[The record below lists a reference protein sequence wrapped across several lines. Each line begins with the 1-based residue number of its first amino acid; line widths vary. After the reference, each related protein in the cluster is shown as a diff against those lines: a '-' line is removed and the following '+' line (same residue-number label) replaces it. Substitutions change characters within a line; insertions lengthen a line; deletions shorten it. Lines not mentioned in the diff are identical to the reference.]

1 MSDKESKNYTIEII
15 LRYKSGEIFRDF
27 EFLSKSK
34 NYKLKRILNKYIY
47 DYFNSY
53 FDDETKLNSIID
65 EFTGNINMKYDNNY
79 LDVKIIEQILNSNN
93 DMDQLSNYD
102 KDKNV
107 EKIEKK
113 VKEYNDKKID
123 LFIKDFTNFISQL
136 IVDKFNY
143 KSNKKYQDNDIV
155 YIINNNYINAIH
167 QYIRTI
173 GAVGLSANKIKKIP
187 ETNYICSD
195 EFLTTS
201 MESITKIY
209 SIMYN
214 EIEGENLSDIEKRE
228 NINNIL
234 TIFSIPDSILE
245 FLNFT
250 DERQTIKLNN
260 NTLLTVKTGDST
272 SIFNN
277 CKNNVDKD
285 ILRILK
291 NCTLNTRDFFTD
303 NDMDIKKF
311 LLGLNSS
318 KELFFTNKELN
329 KTVYDIINPLI
340 KECKDYYLNLNF
352 IIKFL
357 KLMKEENESEK
368 FTGNLEKYKQ
378 ESLLFKALIYLN
390 EEANIELEHKLYSHQ
405 LNFLFLRICNIY
417 KSKDPN
423 WETIEY
429 TIFQSINKEGSM
441 YGNDHNYE
449 QIFNNTEIEKKL
461 DEEIKKRENGSSNCF
476 IVLNTLNL
484 INLINL
490 YLIFTSKDNFK
501 FIQLFKLKNGDTSFF
516 KRSGINNMFK
526 EIITS
531 INNDYSEK
539 MKTFMIKNNLTS
551 IKTSENINKNKSDLQ
566 KTFNNVD
573 KKETSI
579 FNLFLDKSDK
589 SENYIGKL
597 FSILEDDLNKFKE
610 FESQKKFKGNNYIE
624 KIESEN
630 LPKGYNTSEKLK
642 EILITFGKY
651 FDYFKSDE
659 NIEEQF
665 SLLERNKEETKKII
679 TYYNIFHILEKLY
692 LPPGTIINDIFYD
705 EVSRQEIKQYFI
717 INKLIPTV
725 QKNELQFIRE
735 EDSGGLIKVYFEIDY
750 KITKFNSYIEFNINF
765 NNVLK
770 EPEIKE
776 TEIKETENIN
786 SSDFIFENVNF
797 QDNNIKILLN
807 FSDSYSY
814 NFLEFKNINSNFK
827 TKEYIIDFIKKELKD
842 KFVEE
847 EEKKK
852 LVINQIDEKFF
863 NKNIKTIENPI
874 DEKTYYKY
882 NFETLNDVIQIRCYF
897 KNDYIKYLK
906 NDFNS
911 KNFSYELDINYI
923 IDNIFLDNDK
933 GKKSFEEFK
942 QFKQFKK
949 SLKEKNSSAEKADVD
964 DDDAEIFKQFKKSL
978 KEKNSS
984 AEKANAGAN
993 TEFMILYAE
1002 IKTSNEKIKNSI
1014 FNDYNGP
1021 KHKLDINFYDETSKL
1036 YLEWNKF
1043 KNKYKNQLDN
1053 KFHINENISEKQDN
1067 SNEDINIILNM
1078 NKGEKKYNE
1087 PPKFDNQN
1095 KVKYLEDYLKKENII
1110 NELENNFYEK
1120 IKKKRNI
1127 LPKDALEKLNIN
1139 LNNIEGF
1146 VKEDKTAYINY
1157 NYYKI
1162 SYEKT
1167 NELTEDKYLKQLY
1180 EIYDATIFNKNVP
1193 SKKVYF
1199 DPKIDYENLRYDFD
1213 SLKTNN
1219 EIFLIN
1225 REFINSIEDTFL
1237 IEKITDYYASNYI
1250 DKKYDETGIKNT
1262 DDKNNVIITNKKI
1275 ETLFIDYFF
1284 FKEKTDLYVNNS
1296 YYNIRKVELIEPS
1309 KFTSNKED
1317 GEAKK
1322 FKIKLAN
1329 DFRLKHNNLSSIYQV
1344 YLYIKYYKKKS
1355 KDEKIPANVIIS
1367 ESGNCMTKAQIL
1379 DKQLLEILGTKNY
1392 KDKFFS
1398 DKLLKILN
1406 KKNMNTE
1413 DNTIKELKK
1422 IDEPKKLQDSE
1433 EKKIKELNKLGKK
1446 NEELE
1451 IDEDKNIDK
1460 LQQLGGKR
1468 ENNDIKNKKFHKKQ
1482 IKHAI
1487 KKKYNKKPKLTQR
1500 IRRKY
1505 LKNSTVKLI
1514 KYYLKK

>member
-27 EFLSKSK
+27 EFLSNKDSK
-34 NYKLKRILNKYIY
+34 NYNLKRILNKYIY

-53 FDDETKLNSIID
+53 FDDESKLNSIID

-113 VKEYNDKKID
+113 VKEYNDNKIN

-143 KSNKKYQDNDIV
+143 KNNKKYQDNDIV
-155 YIINNNYINAIH
+155 YIINNNYISAVE
-167 QYIRTI
+167 QYITAI
-173 GAVGLSANKIKKIP
+173 GAVGESAEKITELPK
-187 ETNYICSD
+187 TNYICSE
-195 EFLTTS
+195 EFLTS
-201 MESITKIY
+201 MQSITKIY
-209 SIMYN
+209 SVMYN
-214 EIEGENLSDIEKRE
+214 EIEGKNSSDIEKRE

-245 FLNFT
+245 FLNF
-250 DERQTIKLNN
+250 DDGAGQTIQLNKN
-260 NTLLTVKTGDST
+260 KLLTVKTGDNNP
-272 SIFNN
+272 IFN
-277 CKNNVDKD
+277 KVTTFKD
-285 ILRILK
+285 NATLK
-291 NCTLNTRDFFTD
+291 IVQNCTLNTRDFFTD

-318 KELFFTNKELN
+318 DESFFTDLKLN
-329 KTVYDIINPLI
+329 ETVHRIIYPLI
-340 KECKDYYLNLNF
+340 RDCKDYYLNLNF

-368 FTGNLEKYKQ
+368 FTRNVVNYEQ
-378 ESLLFKALIYLN
+378 ESLLFDALIFLN
-390 EEANIELEHKLYSHQ
+390 NQALTQNNKLYSHQ

-417 KSKDPN
+417 KFESNDVEKRKLIR
-423 WETIEY
+423 T
-429 TIFQSINKEGSM
+429 TIFRSINFSGLK
-441 YGNDHNYE
+441 YGNDHKYSK
-449 QIFNNTEIEKKL
+449 IFKNTEIETKL
-461 DEEIKKRENGSSNCF
+461 DDEIKDREINKYF

-490 YLIFTSKDNFK
+490 YLIFTSRDNFT
-501 FIQLFKLKNGDTSFF
+501 FIQLLKSKDTSFI
-516 KRSGINNMFK
+516 KIAGIKNMFK
-526 EIITS
+526 KIITL

-539 MKTFMIKNNLTS
+539 MQTFMIKKNLTS
-551 IKTSENINKNKSDLQ
+551 IKTNENINKNKSDLQ
-566 KTFNNVD
+566 KTFNNANE
-573 KKETSI
+573 KETSI

-610 FESQKKFKGNNYIE
+610 FESQKKIKGNNYIE

-651 FDYFKSDE
+651 FNYFKSDE

-692 LPPGTIINDIFYD
+692 LPPGTIIYDIFYD

-725 QKNELQFIRE
+725 QKNEVQFSRE
-735 EDSGGLIKVYFEIDY
+735 EKSGSLIKVYFEIDY

-776 TEIKETENIN
+776 TETENIN

-797 QDNNIKILLN
+797 QYDNIKIKLSN
-807 FSDSYSY
+807 NHTYKS
-814 NFLEFKNINSNFK
+814 LEYKNINSNFK

-842 KFVEE
+842 KFI

-852 LVINQIDEKFF
+852 KNLDINEINATFF
-863 NKNIKTIENPI
+863 IKNIKTIENPI

-882 NFETLNDVIQIRCYF
+882 NFETLNDVVQIKYYF
-897 KNDYIKYLK
+897 EDDYITYLK

-949 SLKEKNSSAEKADVD
+949 SLKEKNSSADDV

-978 KEKNSS
+978 KEKNLSNG
-984 AEKANAGAN
+984 KADVDADADADA
-993 TEFMILYAE
+993 EFMVLYAE
-1002 IKTSNEKIKNSI
+1002 ITTSNKQITNSKIFN
-1014 FNDYNGP
+1014 NDYNGP
-1021 KHKLDINFYDETSKL
+1021 KHDLKITIYDMTSKL

-1053 KFHINENISEKQDN
+1053 KFDIKEIIPKTGDD

-1367 ESGNCMTKAQIL
+1367 ESGNCMSKAQIL

-1460 LQQLGGKR
+1460 LQQLGGKSD
-1468 ENNDIKNKKFHKKQ
+1468 NNDIKNKKFNKKQ

>member
-27 EFLSKSK
+27 EFLSNKKSK
-34 NYKLKRILNKYIY
+34 NYNLKRILNKYIY

-53 FDDETKLNSIID
+53 FDDEATLNSIID
-65 EFTGNINMKYDNNY
+65 KFIGNINMKYDNNY

-93 DMDQLSNYD
+93 DMNEPSNYD
-102 KDKNV
+102 KNKNV

-113 VKEYNDKKID
+113 VKECNDKKIN
-123 LFIKDFTNFISQL
+123 LFIKDFTNFISKL

-155 YIINNNYINAIH
+155 YIINNNYINVVEK
-167 QYIRTI
+167 YIRGL
-173 GAVGLSANKIKKIP
+173 GATGESEEKIKDLP
-187 ETNYICSD
+187 DTNYICS
-195 EFLTTS
+195 EELLTS
-201 MESITKIY
+201 MQSITKIY
-209 SIMYN
+209 SVMYN
-214 EIEGENLSDIEKRE
+214 EIEGENSTDIEKRE

-234 TIFSIPDSILE
+234 TIFSIPDGIVE
-245 FLNFT
+245 FLNFN
-250 DERQTIKLNN
+250 DVAGQTIKLNSN
-260 NTLLTVKTGDST
+260 GLLTVKTGDGDST
-272 SIFNN
+272 SIFNTTRVN
-277 CKNNVDKD
+277 RDKD
-285 ILRILK
+285 ILTIVQ
-291 NCTLNTRDFFTD
+291 NCTLNTKDFFTD
-303 NDMDIKKF
+303 NDMHIKKF
-311 LLGLNSS
+311 LLGLNSQ

-352 IIKFL
+352 IINFL

-368 FTGNLEKYKQ
+368 FAGNLEKYK
-378 ESLLFKALIYLN
+378 EKSLLFKALIYLN
-390 EEANIELEHKLYSHQ
+390 EEAKIEPENKLYSHQ

-417 KSKDPN
+417 KSKDVN
-423 WETIEY
+423 KKETIEY
-429 TIFQSINKEGSM
+429 TIFESINKDGR

-449 QIFNNTEIEKKL
+449 KIFNNTEIKTKL
-461 DEEIKKRENGSSNCF
+461 NDEIKDRGTGSSNGF

-501 FIQLFKLKNGDTSFF
+501 FIQLLKSKDTSFI
-516 KRSGINNMFK
+516 KRTGINNMFK

-566 KTFNNVD
+566 KTFNNTD
-573 KKETSI
+573 EKETSI

-630 LPKGYNTSEKLK
+630 LPKGYNTTEKLK

-705 EVSRQEIKQYFI
+705 EVSRQEIEQYFI

-725 QKNELQFIRE
+725 QKNEVQFIRE
-735 EDSGGLIKVYFEIDY
+735 EESGGLIKVYFEIDY

-776 TEIKETENIN
+776 TETENIN

-797 QDNNIKILLN
+797 QDDNIKIKLN
-807 FSDSYSY
+807 FSNSYSY
-814 NFLEFKNINSNFK
+814 KFLENKNINSNFK

-842 KFVEE
+842 KFI

-852 LVINQIDEKFF
+852 LDINQIGETFF
-863 NKNIKTIENPI
+863 NENIKTIENPI

-882 NFETLNDVIQIRCYF
+882 NFETLNDVIEIKYYF
-897 KNDYIKYLK
+897 KDDYITYLK
-906 NDFNS
+906 NDFNT

-949 SLKEKNSSAEKADVD
+949 SLKEKNSSAGKGDVD
-964 DDDAEIFKQFKKSL
+964 ADAEI
-978 KEKNSS
+978 
-984 AEKANAGAN
+984 
-993 TEFMILYAE
+993 MILYAE
-1002 IKTSNEKIKNSI
+1002 IKTSKQIINSKI
-1014 FNDYNGP
+1014 FNNDYTGE
-1021 KHKLDINFYDETSKL
+1021 KQKLIITIYDITSKL

-1043 KNKYKNQLDN
+1043 KNKYKIQLEN
-1053 KFHINENISEKQDN
+1053 KFEIIEIIPKTQDN
-1067 SNEDINIILNM
+1067 SNEDINISLTMKN
-1078 NKGEKKYNE
+1078 GEKKYNE
-1087 PPKFDNQN
+1087 PPNLDNQN
-1095 KVKYLEDYLKKENII
+1095 KVKDLENYLKKENII

-1127 LPKDALEKLNIN
+1127 LSKDALEKLDIN

-1146 VKEDKTAYINY
+1146 VKENKIAYINY

-1193 SKKVYF
+1193 SKKVHF

-1237 IEKITDYYASNYI
+1237 IEKINDYYGLNYI

-1275 ETLFIDYFF
+1275 ETLFIDYYF

-1317 GEAKK
+1317 GEDEK

-1329 DFRLKHNNLSSIYQV
+1329 DFRLKHNKLSSVYQV
-1344 YLYIKYYKKKS
+1344 YLYIKYYEKKS

-1398 DKLLKILN
+1398 HKLLKILN
-1406 KKNMNTE
+1406 KKNMNTQ

-1422 IDEPKKLQDSE
+1422 IDEPTKLEDSE

-1451 IDEDKNIDK
+1451 IDKDKNIDK

-1482 IKHAI
+1482 IKHVI

-1500 IRRKY
+1500 IRKKS
-1505 LKNSTVKLI
+1505 LKNSTAKLI